1 MRLNLAKL
9 LARVDVPTSAPKEEI
24 QYHVTPVAHFRHHY
38 FGRTN
43 SGSPCLLL
51 YAKDSVPKA
60 PIRLTAIEVIFSI
73 PCNITISDGRKR
85 TENLTAI
92 TCTASDRL
100 IQEYFAE
107 VCETIL
113 QIVGVS
119 PSLHEVVEA
128 VRRLV
133 DLFQKLSSP
142 SRRSVIGL
150 FGELFVIHSAKSPQ
164 LAVQAWRSRT
174 DDRYDFSINDVRL
187 EVKSTSTHERSHEFS
202 LEQCTPPPN
211 TIGVLVSLF
220 VEASGGGVSLL
231 DLVNNIKEQLGGD
244 PELLLKLQ
252 KTLAEGLGEN
262 AAFALSLRFD
272 ANLAK
277 SSLRLYELDSVPA
290 IRGNLPAEVS
300 KVRFRSDLTN
310 ISISDKS
317 TIKTRNV
324 TLAELL
330 PVDTKF

>member
-9 LARVDVPTSAPKEEI
+9 LAIVDVPTSVPKEGL
-24 QYHVTPVAHFRHHY
+24 QYHVKPISYFRHHY
-38 FGRTN
+38 FGRTS

-51 YAKDSVPKA
+51 NAKDGVPKA

-113 QIVGVS
+113 QIIGIS

-142 SRRSVIGL
+142 SRRPVIGL

-164 LAVQAWRSRT
+164 LAVQAWRSRA

-187 EVKSTSTHERSHEFS
+187 EVKSASNRERAHEFS

-231 DLVNNIKEQLGGD
+231 DLVNIIKEQLGGD

-252 KTLAEGLGEN
+252 ETLAEGLGEN

-277 SSLRLYELDSVPA
+277 SSLQLYELDSIPA
-290 IRGNLPAEVS
+290 VRGNLPTEVS
-300 KVRFRSDLTN
+300 RVRFKSDLSN
-310 ISISDKS
+310 LPNSDRQ
-317 TIKTRNV
+317 TIRTRNV
-324 TLAELL
+324 TLEELL
-330 PVDTKF
+330 PIDTKF